1 MINFIYIILFFNDG
15 SYTPGNLYVT
25 TDYKD
30 LNQNVNMTLVYI
42 NSRTSLSTASSENKF
57 FYLNNSEYSS
67 YSNNIYFYLEDNNFD
82 LRFYNIKYCYTNTNP
97 NSSPYSVI
105 NSCSFNDIY
114 SYKHQTSSSSTKYL
128 YKIPTNDSYIYSI
141 VFYEGGNSS
150 GSLYAY
156 SDYKSIPIDDITALS
171 TGAIIGIVI
180 GSIIFLAIII
190 IIIICR
196 CIRCKKNKTDFISVE
211 ESNYVAPKSSNY
223 PKNKPKIIKGVNKN
237 NFPLQIL
244 PNGTI

>member
-1 MINFIYIILFFNDG
+1 
-15 SYTPGNLYVT
+15 
-25 TDYKD
+25 
-30 LNQNVNMTLVYI
+30 MTLVYI

-57 FYLNNSEYSS
+57 FYLNNSEYFS

-97 NSSPYSVI
+97 NYSPFSVVY
-105 NSCSFNDIY
+105 SCSFSDIY

-141 VFYEGGNSS
+141 VFYEGENSS
-150 GSLYAY
+150 GSLFVY
-156 SDYKSIPIDDITALS
+156 SDYKSISINDIALS

-196 CIRCKKNKTDFISVE
+196 CTRCKKNKTDFTLAE
-211 ESNYVAPKSSNY
+211 ESNYVAPNSSNY
-223 PKNKPKIIKGVNKN
+223 PKNKPKIIKGVNKK

-244 PNGTI
+244 PNGTN

>member
-1 MINFIYIILFFNDG
+1 
-15 SYTPGNLYVT
+15 
-25 TDYKD
+25 
-30 LNQNVNMTLVYI
+30 MTLVYI

-67 YSNNIYFYLEDNNFD
+67 YSNYIYFYLEDNNFA
-82 LRFYNIKYCYTNTNP
+82 LRFYDIKYCYTNTNP
-97 NSSPYSVI
+97 NSSPFSVVY
-105 NSCSFNDIY
+105 SCSFNDINYY
-114 SYKHQTSSSSTKYL
+114 SHRTSSSSTKYL

-156 SDYKSIPIDDITALS
+156 SDYKSISIDDITALF

-190 IIIICR
+190 IIIICAALVVKR
-196 CIRCKKNKTDFISVE
+196 
-211 ESNYVAPKSSNY
+211 
-223 PKNKPKIIKGVNKN
+223 IK
-237 NFPLQIL
+237 LIL
-244 PNGTI
+244 YL